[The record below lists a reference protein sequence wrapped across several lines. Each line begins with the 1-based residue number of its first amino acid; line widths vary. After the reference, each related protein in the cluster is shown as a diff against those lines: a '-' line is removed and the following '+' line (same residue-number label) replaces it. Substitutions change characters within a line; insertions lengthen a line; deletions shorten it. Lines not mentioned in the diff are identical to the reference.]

1 MAFMIVLET
10 ILITMVSSTLSIS
23 KLTSTLIV
31 PMTVWHG
38 PCYGCGH
45 SMAVCLTSL
54 AWAALWLRSPMG
66 VCLICLA
73 WAALQLQPPHG
84 RVLSMFGMGRPMVA
98 CGSHD
103 RGIPNKKCV
112 LKSTS
117 KSEDEIRN
125 ESRAIRPM
133 APIYIYI
140 YIYTH
145 IRNYVCAITVMCS

>member
-10 ILITMVSSTLSIS
+10 IVITMVSSTLSIS

-73 WAALQLQPPHG
+73 WAALRLRPPYGH
-84 RVLSMFGMGRPMVA
+84 VLIMFGMGRPMLA
-98 CGSHD
+98 CRPHD
-103 RGIPNKKCV
+103 REIRNRKCKR
-112 LKSTS
+112 KSTS

-125 ESRAIRPM
+125 EARAIRGM

-140 YIYTH
+140 YIYT
-145 IRNYVCAITVMCS
+145 